1 MWELYVGLIFL
12 WELWVILEV
21 IEFDC
26 LLYWWNMGI
35 IEKFVEVLLGDVY
48 IVGYDIW
55 WDKRWGVI
63 VKVYLGDGLVNEV
76 WLKIFN

>member
-55 WDKRWGVI
+55 WGKRWGVI
-63 VKVYLGDGLVNEV
+63 VKVY
-76 WLKIFN
+76 